1 MPVMTKSPSGEDI
14 VILSR
19 GEYDALMAD
28 RNEDASD
35 AARANQILADLASGE
50 ETTLTAEELDKLL
63 AAKTPL
69 AFWRRHRGL
78 TQQDLSNQTGVAQG
92 FLSEIENG
100 SKTGDVQTISKI
112 AKALSLTI
120 DDLVVQPEPP
130 VKKRVRPAAGAKIR
144 FGSRTRA
151 RTTGRGS
158 KHGTTAKAR

>member
-19 GEYDALMAD
+19 SEYDALMAD
-28 RNEDASD
+28 RSEDASD
-35 AARANQILADLASGE
+35 AVRANQILADLASGE
-50 ETTLTAEELDKLL
+50 ETTLTAKELDKLL

-78 TQQDLSNQTGVAQG
+78 TQQDLSSQTGVAQG

-100 SKTGDVQTISKI
+100 SKTGDVQTVSKI

-130 VKKRVRPAAGAKIR
+130 VKKKVRPPDSAKTR
-144 FGSRTRA
+144 LRSRTRA
-151 RTTGRGS
+151 RTTGRSS
-158 KHGTTAKAR
+158 KHSTAAKAQ